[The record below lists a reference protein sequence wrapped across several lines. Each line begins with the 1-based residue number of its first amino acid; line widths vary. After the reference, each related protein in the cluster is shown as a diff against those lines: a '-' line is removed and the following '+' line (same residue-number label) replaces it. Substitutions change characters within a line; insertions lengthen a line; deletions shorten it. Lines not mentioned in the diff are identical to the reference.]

1 MRAIYSF
8 LVIVMA
14 TFSPFVLYAATPPQW
29 TWEAGK
35 QTNNGA
41 ITIKSTNG
49 STTYSGTQNPTASA
63 VKINQNVATQ
73 PPVVI
78 IQGGGYNRWS
88 MYYQD
93 RAAGL
98 P

>member
-1 MRAIYSF
+1 MNKKLFLTVVTAI
-8 LVIVMA
+8 VA
-14 TFSPFVLYAATPPQW
+14 TSALADAPKW

-63 VKINQNVATQ
+63 VKINQNAATQ

-78 IQGGGYNRWS
+78 IGGGINRWS
-88 MYYQD
+88 MYYAD
-93 RAAGL
+93 RAVGL